1 MCARSP
7 ESPSYPG
14 LQKQHGQQVKG
25 SDSAPLRCS
34 RETPPGALHP
44 ALRSSVQER
53 HGPVGAGPEE
63 GHENDQRA
71 GALLSVSR
79 F

>member
-34 RETPPGALHP
+34 RETPPGV
-44 ALRSSVQER
+44 LRSALGPPTSEG
-53 HGPVGAGPEE
+53 HGPVGTSPEE
-63 GHENDQRA
+63 GHKDDQRA
-71 GALLSVSR
+71 GAPLL
-79 F
+79 